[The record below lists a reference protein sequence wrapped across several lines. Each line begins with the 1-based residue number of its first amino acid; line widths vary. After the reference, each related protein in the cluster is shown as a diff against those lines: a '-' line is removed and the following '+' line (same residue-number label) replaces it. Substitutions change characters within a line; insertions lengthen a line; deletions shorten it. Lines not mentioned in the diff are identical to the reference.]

1 MKHKWIKNDDGTVNE
16 WAWVSG
22 HHNGPVCEVCGA
34 SPCIHCT
41 HDYDAEECPGELEH
55 QPMTRADHIRA
66 MSDEELA
73 AFLID
78 VDIDGATLPFTN
90 NWLDW
95 LRQPWEGD
103 AT

>member
-1 MKHKWIKNDDGTVNE
+1 MIKCDPRAKARCPYKKPCCGDGEGYFVEGSKCDKFNQR
-16 WAWVSG
+16 
-22 HHNGPVCEVCGA
+22 
-34 SPCIHCT
+34 I
-41 HDYDAEECPGELEH
+41 LE
-55 QPMTRADHIRA
+55 PPPTNADHIRA